1 LKAVTKAI
9 AATSSTHDTMFGNR
23 STLRTTIID
32 WHGNRKHDGGQLK
45 SPPTEAEFM
54 TDGENILIGFEDLGS
69 IANSDD
75 ASFQPAG

>member
-1 LKAVTKAI
+1 
-9 AATSSTHDTMFGNR
+9 
-23 STLRTTIID
+23 
-32 WHGNRKHDGGQLK
+32 
-45 SPPTEAEFM
+45 M